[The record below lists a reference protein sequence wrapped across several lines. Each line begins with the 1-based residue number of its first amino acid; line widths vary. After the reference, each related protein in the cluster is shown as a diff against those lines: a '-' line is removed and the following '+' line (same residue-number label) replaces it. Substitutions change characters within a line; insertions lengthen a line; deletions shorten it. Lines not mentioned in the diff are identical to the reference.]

1 MPYCIYQ
8 CSFVFSS
15 LIQHPAPSYFV
26 FLAPQ
31 CSALISV
38 SVLLYLVWTI
48 SLIRDVI
55 QLIQKLKLSDWLG
68 QVRPID
74 VQLITDPAPLIFSY
88 LTLSSFVFYLG
99 MISVSLLVSDFHSI
113 LLLYKHSHFYL

>member
-8 CSFVFSS
+8 CSFVFSLLS
-15 LIQHPAPSYFV
+15 QHPAPSCFV
-26 FLAPQ
+26 FHAPQ

-48 SLIRDVI
+48 SSIRDVI
-55 QLIQKLKLSDWLG
+55 QLIQKSKLNVELCR
-68 QVRPID
+68 VRPID
-74 VQLITDPAPLIFSY
+74 VQLITGPAPLVFSY

-99 MISVSLLVSDFHSI
+99 MISVSLLVSGFHSI
-113 LLLYKHSHFYL
+113 LLSYKHSHFYL

>member
-15 LIQHPAPSYFV
+15 LSQHPAPSYFV
-26 FLAPQ
+26 FHAPQ

-38 SVLLYLVWTI
+38 CVLLYLVWTI
-48 SLIRDVI
+48 SSIRDVI
-55 QLIQKLKLSDWLG
+55 QLIQKLKLSNWLG
-68 QVRPID
+68 RVRPID
-74 VQLITDPAPLIFSY
+74 VQLKADLAPLVFSY

-99 MISVSLLVSDFHSI
+99 MIGVFQLVSDFRSI
-113 LLLYKHSHFYL
+113 LLSYKHSHFYL